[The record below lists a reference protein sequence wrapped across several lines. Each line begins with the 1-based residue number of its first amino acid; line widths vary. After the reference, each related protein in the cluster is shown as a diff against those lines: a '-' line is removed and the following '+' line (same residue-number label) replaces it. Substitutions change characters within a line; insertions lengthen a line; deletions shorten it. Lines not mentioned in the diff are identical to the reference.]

1 MYKGVIFAILKRKIL
16 NRGENN
22 SLELVINSLLVM
34 KMHYIIFLGV
44 SQESQ
49 KTNPN
54 QEHCCSKENA
64 AGIIVIT
71 ILE

>member
-1 MYKGVIFAILKRKIL
+1 MQFSRDKFQTEGK
-16 NRGENN
+16 NN
-22 SLELVINSLLVM
+22 NLALVINSLLVM